1 MSAYD
6 KLVFELSSPGR
17 VGFSLPESDV
27 PGRPMA
33 ELLPKKFLRGAAP
46 ALPEVSEFDVVRHY
60 SRLSRMNY
68 GLDTHFYP
76 LGSCTMKYNPK
87 INEDMARLPGFARL
101 HPLTPESLGQGALRL
116 MHELGAMLAEVAGM
130 DAVSLQPAAGAHG
143 VRAGVRMIS
152 DH

>member
-27 PGRPMA
+27 PGKPLA
-33 ELLPKKFLRGAAP
+33 ELLPRKFLRGAAP

-87 INEDMARLPGFARL
+87 LNEDMARLAGFARL
-101 HPLTPESLGQGALRL
+101 HPLAPEAASQGALRL
-116 MHELGAMLAEVAGM
+116 MYDPGVRLAE
-130 DAVSLQPAAGAHG
+130 AAGVGA
-143 VRAGVRMIS
+143 
-152 DH
+152 